1 MIPEAVVAITNCFSQ
16 LYSRVQA
23 DFVDRLPGYHKS
35 RGEGLSLIA
44 SVVLNTQS
52 VNLMENAAALPRDIG
67 SVDHRYQY
75 ISRVLSN
82 SRINADEVMCA
93 YAGELF
99 RRLHD
104 AGETIVL
111 ALDQSQVNKGHEAL
125 MVSVRMRDRALPVA
139 WRVRQ
144 TKGAIGWRVQNELL
158 ESIRPWLPEGSCV
171 LLTGDRFYGT
181 ARLIGWC
188 QEAGR
193 DYRLR
198 MKGNITLQHRGG
210 ELLTREIAGLIPEGI
225 VNAELYGTGVF
236 SAIGVLH
243 EEGHREPWIIAM
255 NAAPSEYRVLD
266 YGMRRSIEAMFSDFK
281 TRGFGITRSRIK
293 KPDRLERLIPVLAIA
308 MYWAVS
314 TGAKEEH
321 LVAQRGE
328 KRGSGKLDDPCVPS
342 SRQACAPSGGLSR
355 ALPKYTSSGRCG

>member
-1 MIPEAVVAITNCFSQ
+1 MRSPC
-16 LYSRVQA
+16 
-23 DFVDRLPGYHKS
+23 GYHKS

-44 SVVLNTQS
+44 SVVLNTQG
-52 VNLMENAAALPRDIG
+52 VNLMENAAALPRNTG
-67 SVDHRYQY
+67 SVDHRYRY

-93 YAGELF
+93 CAGELF

-104 AGETIVL
+104 AGETIVP
-111 ALDQSQVNKGHEAL
+111 APDQSQVNKGHEAL

-139 WRVRQ
+139 WRVRR
-144 TKGAIGWRVQNELL
+144 TKGAIGWRVQNGLL
-158 ESIRPWLPEGSCV
+158 ESIRPWLPEGLCV
-171 LLTGDRFYGT
+171 LLTGDRFCGT
-181 ARLIGWC
+181 ARLTGWC
-188 QEAGR
+188 REAGR

-198 MKGNITLQHRGG
+198 MKGNITLQHQGG
-210 ELLTREIAGLIPEGI
+210 EPLTREIAGLIPEGI

-243 EEGHREPWIIAM
+243 EEGHEEPWIIAM
-255 NAAPSEYRVLD
+255 NAAPFEYRVPD
-266 YGMRRSIEAMFSDFK
+266 HGMRRSIEAMFSDFK

-293 KPDRLERLIPVLAIA
+293 KPDRLKRLIPVPAIA
-308 MYWAVS
+308 VYRAVS

-321 LVAQRGE
+321 PVPQRGK
-328 KRGSGKLDDPCVPS
+328 KRGSGKPGDPCVPS

-355 ALPKYTSSGRCG
+355 VLPKYTSFREVWIN

>member
-1 MIPEAVVAITNCFSQ
+1 MIPEAVVAITNCFSE

-23 DFVDRLPGYHKS
+23 DFVDRLPGCHKS

-52 VNLMENAAALPRDIG
+52 VDLMENAAALPRDIG

-82 SRINADEVMCA
+82 SRIDADEVMCA
-93 YAGELF
+93 CAGELF

-104 AGETIVL
+104 AGETIVP
-111 ALDQSQVNKGHEAL
+111 ALDQSRVNRGHEAL

-139 WRVRQ
+139 WRVRR
-144 TKGAIGWRVQNELL
+144 TKGAIGWRVQNGLL
-158 ESIRPWLPEGSCV
+158 ESIRPRLPEGPCV

-188 QEAGR
+188 REAGR

-210 ELLTREIAGLIPEGI
+210 EPLTREIAGLIPEGI
-225 VNAELYGTGVF
+225 VNA
-236 SAIGVLH
+236 
-243 EEGHREPWIIAM
+243 
-255 NAAPSEYRVLD
+255 
-266 YGMRRSIEAMFSDFK
+266 
-281 TRGFGITRSRIK
+281 
-293 KPDRLERLIPVLAIA
+293 
-308 MYWAVS
+308 
-314 TGAKEEH
+314 
-321 LVAQRGE
+321 
-328 KRGSGKLDDPCVPS
+328 
-342 SRQACAPSGGLSR
+342 
-355 ALPKYTSSGRCG
+355 